1 MPYKNEAG
9 DQREGETQGQEG
21 NKGEQEAQKLKSRL
35 QQQMTGPTSQI
46 DRYTLGVS
54 GTAGIYTGKDTHQST
69 KEGTPTQL
77 HNKALRLSL
86 GPEQISLRAN
96 LSETVIQG
104 AISRL
109 YTYLKRERER
119 YWEQGRLLNAESR
132 ALFGR
137 FFTQEL
143 LREIRVVALTGRR
156 LTNPPF
162 YNVAK
167 RLGIA
172 NLPDLAHTASVTYL
186 DVIVFNEQ
194 MTNRAL
200 FHALVHAA
208 QVKVFGPRFFS
219 ELYVRG
225 VMRVRSY
232 PLSPM
237 KAQAFGLDTRFAANP
252 EEAFSVEGEIRKW
265 FNEARY

>member
-1 MPYKNEAG
+1 MSYKNEAG
-9 DQREGETQGQEG
+9 DQRERETQGQEG
-21 NKGEQEAQKLKSRL
+21 NKTEKEAHKLTSRL
-35 QQQMTGPTSQI
+35 QQPSTGLGGPI
-46 DRYTLGVS
+46 ERYTLGGS
-54 GTAGIYTGKDTHQST
+54 ATAGIYAGKDSRQNPEDGKSSCL
-69 KEGTPTQL
+69 P
-77 HNKALRLSL
+77 NKASRTSL
-86 GPEQISLRAN
+86 GPEQTTPREN
-96 LSETVIQG
+96 LSEAVIQG

-109 YTYLKRERER
+109 YTYLKGERDR

-132 ALFGR
+132 GLFGR

-156 LTNPPF
+156 LMNPPF

-167 RLGIA
+167 KLGIA

-252 EEAFSVEGEIRKW
+252 EAAFSVEEEIRRW

>member
-1 MPYKNEAG
+1 MSYKDEAG
-9 DQREGETQGQEG
+9 DQREGETQAQEG
-21 NKGEQEAQKLKSRL
+21 SKSEQKLTSRL
-35 QQQMTGPTSQI
+35 QGEAAGQSGQI
-46 DRYTLGVS
+46 DKYTLGAS
-54 GTAGIYTGKDTHQST
+54 RTAGIYAGKES
-69 KEGTPTQL
+69 QL
-77 HNKALRLSL
+77 NPEVSVPATSSNKAVR
-86 GPEQISLRAN
+86 GPLCTGPIGPREN
-96 LSETVIQG
+96 LSEAVIQG

-109 YTYLKRERER
+109 YTYLKGERER
-119 YWEQGRLLNAESR
+119 YWAQGRLLNAESR

-143 LREIRVVALTGRR
+143 LHEIRVVALTGRR
-156 LTNPPF
+156 LANPPF

-232 PLSPM
+232 SLAPM

-252 EEAFSVEGEIRKW
+252 KEAFSVEGEIRRW